1 MKPEVVKI
9 LEEIGG
15 LEEAY
20 EIDQSAFAHLNTSRE
35 LA

>member
-20 EIDQSAFAHLNTSRE
+20 EIDQSAFARLNTFRE